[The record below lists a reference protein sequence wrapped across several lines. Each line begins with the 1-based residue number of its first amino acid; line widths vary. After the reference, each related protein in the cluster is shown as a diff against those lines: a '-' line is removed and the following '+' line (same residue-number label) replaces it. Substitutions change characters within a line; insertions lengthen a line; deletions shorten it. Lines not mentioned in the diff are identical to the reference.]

1 MFVSTLAFFAAMV
14 CLAVYYKY
22 FHLAACPALTK
33 PGVCV
38 AKEGPGSCLSCRHSV
53 CAAHSNP
60 RHHNQQQQQQQQS
73 SYPGGWMSQY
83 HSALTSGHYYKHTMH
98 DSLLDSASDLASM
111 TTAGSASRRLHPK
124 LTVAEGREGGG
135 VVDVAGLAFAGAR
148 AGRERCGCAC
158 REREDAGS
166 VVSGQTSRS
175 AASCPHRRCLK
186 TSRSDLTDTTSV
198 LTLAS
203 GASQNLG

>member
-22 FHLAACPALTK
+22 FHVATCPAHTK

-38 AKEGPGSCLSCRHSV
+38 AKEGVPGGCLNCRHSV
-53 CAAHSNP
+53 CAAHPDP
-60 RHHNQQQQQQQQS
+60 RQQRQP
-73 SYPGGWMSQY
+73 YPAGWMSQY
-83 HSALTSGHYYKHTMH
+83 HSALTSGQYYKHTMH

-111 TTAGSASRRLHPK
+111 TTAGSASRRLHHK
-124 LTVAEGREGGG
+124 LAVLERDGTVEA
-135 VVDVAGLAFAGAR
+135 AGLGHPGAR
-148 AGRERCGCAC
+148 GGRERCGCTC
-158 REREDAGS
+158 KEDGGS
-166 VVSGQTSRS
+166 VVSCQTSRS
-175 AASCPHRRCLK
+175 ANSCPHRRCLK